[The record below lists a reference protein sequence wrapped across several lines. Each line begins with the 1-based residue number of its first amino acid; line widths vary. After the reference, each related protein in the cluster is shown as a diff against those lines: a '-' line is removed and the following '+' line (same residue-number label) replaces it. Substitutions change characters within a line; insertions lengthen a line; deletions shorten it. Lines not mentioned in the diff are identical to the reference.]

1 MDLSRRLAIS
11 YYKTIATI
19 NEPHK
24 IYLVQ
29 HLKSQKIYVKKILD
43 VYNIYIYEYLHNHPI
58 NGTPKIIDYCEE
70 GDQLTIIEEYIS
82 GCSLQEKIQNHS
94 LSLNDILSYM
104 QDICDVVDQL
114 HSITPAVIHRDIKPS
129 NVVITNYNRAVLLDF
144 NAAKYYSSSS
154 TEDTI
159 LLGTQG
165 YAAPEQYG
173 FGSSTPQTDIYS
185 LGIMLKEMLISA
197 NLNFAEY
204 ATVIQ
209 KSTQINPA
217 ERYQGIKDFKK
228 ALSAKT
234 DSKLLITPS
243 SNPESFTPPGF
254 RSKKIWKMFVASI
267 YYIFISWLCLT
278 LQVKNVSGV
287 ALWFEKIFLLAMFL
301 FVPIGCFNYRNVQKF
316 MPLCKY
322 KNRFVRYLGIALL
335 NVVVIF
341 GLFLI
346 LFVVETVFFNL

>member
-1 MDLSRRLAIS
+1 MELSRRLAIS

-29 HLKSQKIYVKKILD
+29 HQVSHKIYIKKILD
-43 VYNIYIYEYLHNHPI
+43 VYNIDIYEYLYNHPI
-58 NGTPKIIDYCEE
+58 EGAPQILDYCEE
-70 GDQLTIIEEYIS
+70 NGQLTIVEEYIS
-82 GCSLQEKIQNHS
+82 GCSLEEKIQNHS

-104 QDICDVVDQL
+104 QDICDVVEQL

-129 NVVITNYNRAVLLDF
+129 NVIITNYNRAVLLDF

-154 TEDTI
+154 TEDTV

-185 LGIMLKEMLISA
+185 LGIIFKEMIESA
-197 NLNFAEY
+197 NLNSRRY
-204 ATVIQ
+204 DSIIKKCT
-209 KSTQINPA
+209 KINPV
-217 ERYQGIKDFKK
+217 ERYKNIHDLKV

-234 DSKLLITPS
+234 DSNTLSVPS
-243 SNPESFTPPGF
+243 KNSESFMPPGF
-254 RSKKIWKMFVASI
+254 RSKKIWKMLVASI

-278 LQVKNVSGV
+278 LQVKNLSGI
-287 ALWFEKIFLLAMFL
+287 ALWFERIFLYAMFL
-301 FVPIGCFNYRNVQKF
+301 FIPLGCFNYRDVQRF

-322 KNRFVRYLGIALL
+322 QNRLVRYLGIALL
-335 NVVVIF
+335 NILVIF
-341 GLFLI
+341 TLLII
-346 LFVVETVFFNL
+346 LFVIETGFFNV